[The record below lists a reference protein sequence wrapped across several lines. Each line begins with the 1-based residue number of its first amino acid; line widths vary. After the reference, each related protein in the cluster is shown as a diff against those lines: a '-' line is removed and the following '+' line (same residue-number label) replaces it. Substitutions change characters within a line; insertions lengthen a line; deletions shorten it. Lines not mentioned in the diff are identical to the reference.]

1 LIQANSFSNVYE
13 IFKYFYGK
21 EKKKNCFKIL
31 KSVMSMKL
39 KKTKTKTKKTKKKR
53 QTNIVYKLCIFCL
66 IMLYNIVKNPDFNVL
81 NFALKFG

>member
-1 LIQANSFSNVYE
+1 MKFLN
-13 IFKYFYGK
+13 IFMVKK
-21 EKKKNCFKIL
+21 RKKNCFKIL

-39 KKTKTKTKKTKKKR
+39 IKKKKKKR

-66 IMLYNIVKNPDFNVL
+66 IMLYNIVKKKPDFNVL